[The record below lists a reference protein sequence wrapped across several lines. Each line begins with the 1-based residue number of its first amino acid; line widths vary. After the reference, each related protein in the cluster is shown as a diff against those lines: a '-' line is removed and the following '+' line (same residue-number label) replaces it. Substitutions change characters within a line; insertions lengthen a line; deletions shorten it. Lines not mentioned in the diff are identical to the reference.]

1 MPRFSVPCPSGLRRM
16 RVNPTISYTLAELAD
31 RFDLVVHG
39 DAARQ
44 IVGVGTLAAAGPDQ
58 LSFLA
63 NSKYGGQLT
72 HSRAGVVVLRE
83 DNLADCPTAAL
94 VAADPYLAYAKIA
107 ALFERLP
114 AAPAG
119 IHPSAV
125 VAPTAQISA
134 SASIGPCCV
143 IGDNAVIGEG
153 AVLGPHC
160 IIGESCVVG
169 AQSRLVARVTLV
181 VRVTLGQR
189 VLVHPG
195 AVIGSDGF
203 GLAFDRGGAD
213 QGHWIKLP
221 QLGGVRIGDDC
232 EIGANTTIDR
242 GALEDT
248 VLEEDVRLDN
258 QIQIAHNV
266 HVGAHTAMAGCAA
279 VAGSAKIGRYCMIGG
294 NAGVLGHLELAD
306 RVTITAKSL
315 VTHSI
320 YTPGEYSSGVPLQ
333 ESRPW
338 RKNAARFKH
347 LDAYARRLS
356 ALEKDKNHE

>member
-1 MPRFSVPCPSGLRRM
+1 MS
-16 RVNPTISYTLAELAD
+16 TIHYTVAELAE
-31 RFDLVVHG
+31 RFGLAFQG
-39 DAARQ
+39 DGTRV
-44 IVGVGTLAAAGPDQ
+44 IDGVGTLAGAGPSQ
-58 LSFLA
+58 LSFLS
-63 NSKYGGQLT
+63 NSKYGVQLAGT
-72 HSRAGVVVLRE
+72 QAGVVVLRE
-83 DNLADCPTAAL
+83 ENLGDCPTAAI
-94 VAADPYLAYAKIA
+94 VAKDPYVAYAKIA

-114 AAPAG
+114 ASPAG
-119 IHPSAV
+119 IHMSAV
-125 VAPTAQISA
+125 VSPSA
-134 SASIGPCCV
+134 RVAATASIGPCCV
-143 IGDNAVIGEG
+143 VEDDAVIEDG

-160 IIGESCVVG
+160 IVGAGCVVG
-169 AQSRLVARVTLV
+169 AQSRLIARVTLV
-181 VRVTLGQR
+181 TRVTLGKR

-203 GLAFDRGGAD
+203 GLAFDRD
-213 QGHWIKLP
+213 HWIKLP

-266 HVGAHTAMAGCAA
+266 YVGAHTAMAGCAA
-279 VAGSAKIGRYCMIGG
+279 VAGSARIGRYCMIGG

-320 YTPGEYSSGVPLQ
+320 REPGEYSSGVPLQ
-333 ESRPW
+333 ENRQW
-338 RKNAARFKH
+338 RRNAARFKH
-347 LDAYARRLS
+347 LDEFARRVS
-356 ALEKDKNHE
+356 ALEKDSNNE

>member
-1 MPRFSVPCPSGLRRM
+1 MSAI
-16 RVNPTISYTLAELAD
+16 NYTVAELAE
-31 RFDLVVHG
+31 RFGLSFSG
-39 DAARQ
+39 DGARV
-44 IVGVGTLAAAGPDQ
+44 IDGVGTLAGAGPSQ
-58 LSFLA
+58 LSFLS
-63 NSKYGGQLT
+63 NSKYTAQLAAA
-72 HSRAGVVVLRE
+72 RAGVIVLRE
-83 DNLADCPTAAL
+83 ENLADCPTAAL
-94 VAADPYLAYAKIA
+94 VARDPYVAYARIA
-107 ALFERLP
+107 ALFERMP

-125 VAPTAQISA
+125 VATGARVSA
-134 SASIGPCCV
+134 SASIGPGCVIADGAV
-143 IGDNAVIGEG
+143 IGDGV
-153 AVLGPHC
+153 VLGPHC
-160 IIGESCVVG
+160 IIGEDCTVG
-169 AQSRLVARVTLV
+169 AESRLVARVTLV
-181 VRVTLGQR
+181 TRVTLGQR

-203 GLAFDRGGAD
+203 GLAFDKD
-213 QGHWIKLP
+213 HWVKLP

-242 GALEDT
+242 GALDDT

-320 YTPGEYSSGVPLQ
+320 REPGEYSSGVPLQ
-333 ESRPW
+333 DNRQW

-347 LDAYARRLS
+347 LDEYARRLS
-356 ALEKDKNHE
+356 ALEKDSNNE

>member
-1 MPRFSVPCPSGLRRM
+1 MSAI
-16 RVNPTISYTLAELAD
+16 NYTVAELAE
-31 RFDLVVHG
+31 RFGLSFSG
-39 DAARQ
+39 DGAR
-44 IVGVGTLAAAGPDQ
+44 IIDGVGTLAGAGPSQ
-58 LSFLA
+58 LSFLS
-63 NSKYGGQLT
+63 NSKYTAQLAAA
-72 HSRAGVVVLRE
+72 RAGVVVLRE
-83 DNLADCPTAAL
+83 ENLADCPTAAL
-94 VAADPYLAYAKIA
+94 VARDPYVAYARIA

-114 AAPAG
+114 VAPAG

-125 VAPTAQISA
+125 VAAGARVSA
-134 SASIGPCCV
+134 SASIGPGCVIADGAV
-143 IGDNAVIGEG
+143 IGDGV
-153 AVLGPHC
+153 VLGPHC
-160 IIGESCVVG
+160 IIGEDCTVG

-181 VRVTLGQR
+181 TRVTLGQR

-203 GLAFDRGGAD
+203 GLAFDKD
-213 QGHWIKLP
+213 HWIKLP

-242 GALEDT
+242 GALDDT

-266 HVGAHTAMAGCAA
+266 YVGAHTAMAGCAA

-320 YTPGEYSSGVPLQ
+320 REPGEYSSGVPLQ
-333 ESRPW
+333 DNRQW
-338 RKNAARFKH
+338 RRNAARFKH
-347 LDAYARRLS
+347 LDEYARRLS
-356 ALEKDKNHE
+356 ALEKDSNNE

>member
-1 MPRFSVPCPSGLRRM
+1 MNAIHYSV
-16 RVNPTISYTLAELAD
+16 AELAE
-31 RFDLVVHG
+31 RFGLGIHG
-39 DAARQ
+39 DGAR
-44 IVGVGTLAAAGPDQ
+44 VVSGVGTLAGAAGSDLTF
-58 LSFLA
+58 LS
-63 NSKYGGQLT
+63 NSKYTAQLLST
-72 HSRAGVVVLRE
+72 RAGAVVLRE
-83 DNLADCPTAAL
+83 DNLADCPTSAL
-94 VAADPYLAYAKIA
+94 VARDPYVAYARIA

-114 AAPAG
+114 ASPAG
-119 IHPSAV
+119 VHPSAV
-125 VAPTAQISA
+125 VASGARVSDSA
-134 SASIGPCCV
+134 SVGPCCV
-143 IGDNAVIGEG
+143 IETGAVIGDG
-153 AVLGPHC
+153 VILGPHC
-160 IIGESCVVG
+160 IIGEGCTVG

-181 VRVTLGQR
+181 THVNLGKR

-203 GLAFDRGGAD
+203 GLAFDQEAPGGGA
-213 QGHWIKLP
+213 WIKLP

-279 VAGSAKIGRYCMIGG
+279 VAGSARIGRYCMIGG

-320 YTPGEYSSGVPLQ
+320 REAGEYSSGTPLQ
-333 ESRPW
+333 DNRQW

-347 LDAYARRLS
+347 LDEYARRLS
-356 ALEKDKNHE
+356 ALEKDSNHE

>member
-1 MPRFSVPCPSGLRRM
+1 MSAIQYSV
-16 RVNPTISYTLAELAD
+16 AELAE
-31 RFDLVVHG
+31 RFELTFSG
-39 DAARQ
+39 DGTRV
-44 IVGVGTLAAAGPDQ
+44 IDGVGTLTNAGPSQ
-58 LSFLA
+58 LSFLS
-63 NSKYGGQLT
+63 NGKYAAQLSDT
-72 HSRAGVVVLRE
+72 RAGVVVLHQE
-83 DNLADCPTAAL
+83 
-94 VAADPYLAYAKIA
+94 YLASCPGTALITGNPYVAYARIA

-125 VAPTAQISA
+125 VAASARISA
-134 SASIGPCCV
+134 SASIGPFCV
-143 IGDNAVIGEG
+143 VEDDAVIEDG
-153 AVLGPHC
+153 AILGPHC
-160 IIGESCVVG
+160 TIGENCTVG
-169 AQSRLVARVTLV
+169 AQSRLISRVTLV
-181 VRVTLGQR
+181 TRVTLGKR

-203 GLAFDRGGAD
+203 GLAFDRD
-213 QGHWIKLP
+213 HWIKLP

-242 GALEDT
+242 GALDDT

-320 YTPGEYSSGVPLQ
+320 REAGEYSSGTPLQ
-333 ESRPW
+333 ENRQW

-347 LDAYARRLS
+347 LDEFARRLS
-356 ALEKDKNHE
+356 VLEKERNNE